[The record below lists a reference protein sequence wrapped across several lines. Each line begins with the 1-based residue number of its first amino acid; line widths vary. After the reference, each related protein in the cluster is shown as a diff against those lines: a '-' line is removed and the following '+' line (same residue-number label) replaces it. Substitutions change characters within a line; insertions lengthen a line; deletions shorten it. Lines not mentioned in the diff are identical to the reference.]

1 MLSKA
6 PAGHKARRGRAR
18 SCSSHVTTP
27 APDPVPTHAVRTE
40 TDPSL
45 RPSRAQGALATQR
58 RPARNT
64 PVQNMRAAPAPAAGR
79 DGLCRKNQAADANA
93 IVRIRFYDGSH
104 LPAARA
110 QRKHPTHKGV
120 ASPLTLSSASKRVHT
135 GVFSRGG
142 SRDDGRFPLSPPPFP
157 MAGTAAAHDRQYG
170 QIPLY
175 RHGLLSVIVCSAGLM
190 PQEPAESASRK
201 SLRR

>member
-104 LPAARA
+104 LPTARA

-135 GVFSRGG
+135 GVFRAAEAET
-142 SRDDGRFPLSPPPFP
+142 
-157 MAGTAAAHDRQYG
+157 MAGFPSRRRPSRWRAQRRRTTGSMAKFRFIG
-170 QIPLY
+170 
-175 RHGLLSVIVCSAGLM
+175 M
-190 PQEPAESASRK
+190 ASFR
-201 SLRR
+201 